1 MGMMTAKLNKNI
13 KKLMAEKGVK
23 SVAELS
29 RRIGMPQPTLH
40 RMLSGEVKSPRL
52 KIIQKIADFFRVE
65 ANELLYKDLITSH
78 ISIENKTKAYER
90 VEVKAIPFNFCKVP
104 VLGTTQLGG
113 GGYWNS
119 KESSAGHDYDYGYI
133 IWPTEDRDAFALRCQ
148 GESMMPRIQHGEF
161 VVMEPNYK
169 YKPGDEV
176 FIQDD
181 HGQVM
186 VKTFLYQRD
195 DVVHLLSINSNHSP
209 IRLAASTIEKIIYV
223 AGIAK
228 DSLYYRE

>member
-1 MGMMTAKLNKNI
+1 MGMVTAKLNKNI
-13 KKLMAEKGVK
+13 KKLMDEKGVK

-52 KIIQKIADFFRVE
+52 EIVQKIANFFRVE
-65 ANELLYKDLITSH
+65 ANELLYKDLMPPN
-78 ISIENKTKAYER
+78 ISAQNEPKLYKK
-90 VEVKAIPFNFCKVP
+90 VEVNTIPFDFCKVP

-119 KESSAGHDYDYGYI
+119 KESSVGHDYGYI
-133 IWPTEDRDAFALRCQ
+133 IWPTEDNDAFALRCQ

-176 FIQDD
+176 LVQDD

-195 DVVHLLSINSNHSP
+195 DVVHLLSINSNHPP

-223 AGIAK
+223 AGIVK

>member
-1 MGMMTAKLNKNI
+1 MGIVTAKLNKNI
-13 KKLMAEKGVK
+13 KKLMDEKGVK

-52 KIIQKIADFFRVE
+52 EIVQKIANFFRVE
-65 ANELLYKDLITSH
+65 ANELLYKDLRTSN
-78 ISIENKTKAYER
+78 ISTENETKSYER
-90 VEVKAIPFNFCKVP
+90 TEVNTIPFNFGKVP
-104 VLGTTQLGG
+104 VLGTIQLGG
-113 GGYWNS
+113 GGYWNF
-119 KESSAGHDYDYGYI
+119 KESSGGHHYGYI

-176 FIQDD
+176 LVQDD

-195 DVVHLLSINSNHSP
+195 DVVHLLSINSNHLP

>member
-1 MGMMTAKLNKNI
+1 MGMGTQNLNKNI
-13 KKLMAEKGVK
+13 KILMDEKGVK

-52 KIIQKIADFFRVE
+52 EIVQKIANFFRVE
-65 ANELLYKDLITSH
+65 ANELLYKDLSTTNIYEERDITSFTR
-78 ISIENKTKAYER
+78 IELN
-90 VEVKAIPFNFCKVP
+90 AIPFNFCKVP

-119 KESSAGHDYDYGYI
+119 KESSIEHDYGYI
-133 IWPTEDRDAFALRCQ
+133 VWPTEDKDAFALRCQ

-176 FIQDD
+176 LVQDD
-181 HGQVM
+181 NGQVM

-195 DVVHLLSINSNHSP
+195 DVIHLLSINADHPP
-209 IRLAASTIEKIIYV
+209 IRLAASTIKKIIYV

-228 DSLYYRE
+228 DSLYHRD